1 MKLTKSHVAEI
12 VRQYAIELRQLAV
25 KVDWRALAYLLE
37 VVALE
42 SDSAA
47 KPVRRRR
54 AKKLATAAGS
64 YATIPGQHHVHKY
77 CPRRRGARQRFDPAR
92 SAKPV
97 SLRLLTPSVD

>member
-25 KVDWRALAYLLE
+25 KVNWHVLAYLLE

-54 AKKLATAAGS
+54 AK
-64 YATIPGQHHVHKY
+64 
-77 CPRRRGARQRFDPAR
+77 
-92 SAKPV
+92 
-97 SLRLLTPSVD
+97 

>member
-64 YATIPGQHHVHKY
+64 YADHSRAAPCAQVLSS
-77 CPRRRGARQRFDPAR
+77 PQRREAAVRSGSIRQA
-92 SAKPV
+92 SIVAV
-97 SLRLLTPSVD
+97 VDTVG